1 METNRLNNFKNHL
14 EQYKEKFTVIN
25 EDNLITATSVKFT
38 EPTIEEKELEL
49 IKFHQQMLKNNNI
62 QLMNKF
68 KETKRNE
75 IKKYKESHRKKEFNK
90 PITPYRQ
97 EIINTL
103 KNPAN
108 GFNLAL
114 TLNFNPVNLSGLFN
128 LQMVQNKVDEWW
140 KLYCAYKTSPVF
152 TFATAN
158 NIRNLPP
165 ELLRKGRF
173 DEIFFVDLPDFEER
187 KKILEIHI
195 GKSGRNLANF
205 DLDKLAKM
213 SGEDN
218 YGANIRLAGAE
229 IEAWVKDALMEAYAR
244 KTNGEDG
251 ADLSMQ
257 DFETVIKRMIPMAKM
272 RQEDFKDL
280 RDWAN
285 ENAVSASVSSAT
297 TSNSNDS
304 LGGRR
309 IDLI

>member
-140 KLYCAYKTSPVF
+140 KLYCAYTLGRDASKYKTMNYIGFVEHFESNIHAHLSIKGIFGNVYSQGYKIGERV
-152 TFATAN
+152 AN
-158 NIRNLPP
+158 TRISA
-165 ELLRKGRF
+165 
-173 DEIFFVDLPDFEER
+173 ER
-187 KKILEIHI
+187 KADI
-195 GKSGRNLANF
+195 
-205 DLDKLAKM
+205 LAKKPYNDKYKH
-213 SGEDN
+213 SLLSCEEAQKGSVE
-218 YGANIRLAGAE
+218 AVAIAAGGLYKE
-229 IEAWVKDALMEAYAR
+229 YKDQKLGKNTISESI
-244 KTNGEDG
+244 
-251 ADLSMQ
+251 ADLKADAYGIYKGIFNSKGNC
-257 DFETVIKRMIPMAKM
+257 DELV
-272 RQEDFKDL
+272 QEKYKKHFGK
-280 RDWAN
+280 
-285 ENAVSASVSSAT
+285 
-297 TSNSNDS
+297 
-304 LGGRR
+304 
-309 IDLI
+309 

>member
-1 METNRLNNFKNHL
+1 MLISCPCCKRKISNTAETCPWCGCDV
-14 EQYKEKFTVIN
+14 QKELRENIEFAIWCAKWGGIPFI
-25 EDNLITATSVKFT
+25 IFIFSVFVLS
-38 EPTIEEKELEL
+38 ETIENNGGIFGKYVGDSEANIRQALKTAEAIAPCVLWIDEIEK
-49 IKFHQQMLKNNNI
+49 
-62 QLMNKF
+62 
-68 KETKRNE
+68 
-75 IKKYKESHRKKEFNK
+75 
-90 PITPYRQ
+90 
-97 EIINTL
+97 
-103 KNPAN
+103 
-108 GFNLAL
+108 G
-114 TLNFNPVNLSGLFN
+114 LSGGGSDGGTSSRVFGNILTWM
-128 LQMVQNKVDEWW
+128 QD
-140 KLYCAYKTSPVF
+140 KTSPVF

-218 YGANIRLAGAE
+218 YGTNVRLAGAE

-244 KTNGEDG
+244 KANGDIN